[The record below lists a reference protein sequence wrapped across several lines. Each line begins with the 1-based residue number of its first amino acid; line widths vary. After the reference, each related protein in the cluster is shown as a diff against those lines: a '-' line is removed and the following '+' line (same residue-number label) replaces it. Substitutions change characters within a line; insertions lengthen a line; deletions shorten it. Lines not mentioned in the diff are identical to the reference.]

1 MAMSACSTP
10 YSHAFF
16 VIFFF
21 IFLWYVGVIGVSTVE
36 YNLTDSLSHLM
47 SQNVSLLS
55 LLEKQMPDSPNGDSR
70 MSSES

>member
-1 MAMSACSTP
+1 MLSCSL
-10 YSHAFF
+10 FF
-16 VIFFF
+16 LV
-21 IFLWYVGVIGVSTVE
+21 YVGVIGVSAVE